1 MVEILG
7 GGQTCSCLARTSN
20 FGKGDLEILQNNS
33 FGIRRSKFKLMFKEG
48 MCAVCTQFVSVSV
61 RLHLV
66 TVLSVSVRLHL
77 VTVYHFFD
85 PVSTVR
91 GLSIKFAYSSQ

>member
-66 TVLSVSVRLHL
+66 TV
-77 VTVYHFFD
+77 YHFFD